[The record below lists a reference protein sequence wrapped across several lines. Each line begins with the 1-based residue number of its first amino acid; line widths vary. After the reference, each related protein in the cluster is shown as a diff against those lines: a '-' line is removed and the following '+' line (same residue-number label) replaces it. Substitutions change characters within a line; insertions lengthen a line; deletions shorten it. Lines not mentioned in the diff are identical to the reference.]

1 LCALW
6 VLPESQRVY
15 EDRRWFYSAC
25 H

>member
-15 EDRRWFYSAC
+15 EDRRWFYYAD

>member
-15 EDRRWFYSAC
+15 EDRRWFYYADR
-25 H
+25 